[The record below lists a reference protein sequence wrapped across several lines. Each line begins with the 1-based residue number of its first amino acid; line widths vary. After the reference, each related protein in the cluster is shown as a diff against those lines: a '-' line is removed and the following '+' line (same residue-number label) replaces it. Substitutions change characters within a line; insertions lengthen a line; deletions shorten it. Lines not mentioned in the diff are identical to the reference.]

1 LAPWSAALAS
11 KTRLSTALAAALG
24 AAAAASSSP
33 SSRTMAAAATVRV
46 RRSAERGSA
55 DHGWLQSRF
64 TFSFAEYSDPR
75 FDSFGVLR
83 VLNDDTVASAEGF
96 PTHGH
101 RDFEIWSYILGG
113 RLEHK
118 DSMGN
123 SEVLSRGHVQL
134 TSAGTGIRHS
144 EFNADKRQGGDVVR
158 FLQIWA
164 QPAQRGVK
172 PSYQTGF
179 FDEARKLDALVQI
192 LAAGGA
198 GGAAGA
204 ASGAGAGGPAAPAKA
219 STEPLVVGT
228 DLRMHASILRP
239 GARVSLE
246 VPAGHRRAYVHVP
259 IIGKSAGV
267 EITAAGAAPVRLA
280 PGDGAFVENLG
291 GPIAFVGLGEAAV
304 GGAGGGG
311 AGAAADS
318 RTEFVVMDF
327 A

>member
-1 LAPWSAALAS
+1 
-11 KTRLSTALAAALG
+11 
-24 AAAAASSSP
+24 
-33 SSRTMAAAATVRV
+33 MAAAVTTVRV
-46 RRSAERGSA
+46 RRSADRGSA

-75 FDSFGVLR
+75 YDSFGVLR

-192 LAAGGA
+192 LATGGA
-198 GGAAGA
+198 SGA
-204 ASGAGAGGPAAPAKA
+204 GAGAGGPAAPAAA

-259 IIGKSAGV
+259 IIGASAGV
-267 EITAAGAAPVRLA
+267 ELTAAGAAPVRLA

-311 AGAAADS
+311 ASAGAADS
-318 RTEFVVMDF
+318 FRTEFVVMDF

>member
-1 LAPWSAALAS
+1 
-11 KTRLSTALAAALG
+11 
-24 AAAAASSSP
+24 
-33 SSRTMAAAATVRV
+33 MAAAATVRV

-64 TFSFAEYSDPR
+64 TFSFAEYSDSR
-75 FDSFGVLR
+75 YDSFGVLR

-192 LAAGGA
+192 LAAGSTGA
-198 GGAAGA
+198 GP
-204 ASGAGAGGPAAPAKA
+204 GGPAAPAAA

-246 VPAGHRRAYVHVP
+246 VPAGHSRAYVHVP
-259 IIGKSAGV
+259 IIGASAGV
-267 EITAAGAAPVRLA
+267 ELTAAGAAPVRLA
-280 PGDGAFVENLG
+280 PGDGAFVEKLS
-291 GPIAFVGLGEAAV
+291 GPMAFVGLGEAAV

-311 AGAAADS
+311 ASAGAADS